1 MRLYASPLVVLLLA
15 VPTTS
20 AAGVLGPLSLT
31 LEGYGGVQRVDPLHV
46 AGGTASGTPS
56 ADDLLT
62 RDVDAIGVAVIAKMS
77 FLEVGLSYDRSW
89 TPPSTQVSTLTP
101 LAGLAVD
108 VWDFRLELLAEYGG
122 HRYGQIAG
130 SQERLTADFVGVRPG
145 LSLRIPIGPVRL
157 VIGGWFFSRWN
168 LSTYSVA
175 VPAPPPGV
183 GTTVFENGRGPTM
196 GVVGRLGLEL

>member
-1 MRLYASPLVVLLLA
+1 MLLLA

-31 LEGYGGVQRVDPLHV
+31 LEGFGGAQRVDPLHL
-46 AGGTASGTPS
+46 AGGTASSTPS

-62 RDVDAIGVAVIAKMS
+62 RTVDAIGVSVIAKTS

-89 TPPSTQVSTLTP
+89 TPPSTQISTLTP

-108 VWDFRLELLAEYGG
+108 VWDLRLEVLAEYGG
-122 HRYGQIAG
+122 HRYGQVAG
-130 SQERLTADFVGVRPG
+130 SRERLTVGFVGVRPG

-157 VIGGWFFSRWN
+157 VVGAWFFSRWN

-183 GTTVFENGRGPTM
+183 GTTVFENGRGPTI
-196 GVVGRLGLEL
+196 GVAGRLGLEL